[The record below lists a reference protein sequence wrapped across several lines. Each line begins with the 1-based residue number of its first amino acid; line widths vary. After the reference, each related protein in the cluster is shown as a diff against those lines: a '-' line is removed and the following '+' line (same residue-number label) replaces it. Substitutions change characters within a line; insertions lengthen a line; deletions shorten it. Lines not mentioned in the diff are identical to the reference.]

1 MKKIKIS
8 VLMLLVL
15 TLFTGI
21 FLACTKESDSQ
32 ESTINANLRESFL
45 KNKDYSSIKNDFNL
59 LDKKGK
65 IELWNEKLNQL
76 LSQELPTES
85 KNLIKKLIIELN
97 KEQVDPKIMSEIA
110 VSLAK
115 SIPAEDFYKM
125 FTELNDYKY
134 EGKFKGNTIVPKEI
148 ITDLYSMN
156 YDYKANE
163 IGSKI
168 NKTTVTSAC
177 NCNWTCDSYAGGSTA
192 DCTSTTSG
200 CGFLWAFSC
209 ERRVGPVL

>member
-125 FTELNDYKY
+125 FT
-134 EGKFKGNTIVPKEI
+134 
-148 ITDLYSMN
+148 
-156 YDYKANE
+156 
-163 IGSKI
+163 
-168 NKTTVTSAC
+168 
-177 NCNWTCDSYAGGSTA
+177 
-192 DCTSTTSG
+192 
-200 CGFLWAFSC
+200 
-209 ERRVGPVL
+209 

>member
-8 VLMLLVL
+8 VLMLVVL
-15 TLFTGI
+15 TLCTTI
-21 FLACTKESDSQ
+21 FLACTKETDSQ

-59 LDKKGK
+59 LDKKSK

-76 LSQELPTES
+76 LKEELPTDS
-85 KNLIKKLIIELN
+85 KNLIKKLVVELN
-97 KEQVDPKIMSEIA
+97 KEQVDPKNMSEIA
-110 VSLAK
+110 VNLAR

-134 EGKFKGNTIVPKEI
+134 EGKFKGNSIVPKEI

-163 IGSKI
+163 IGTEI
-168 NKTTVTSAC
+168 NKTTVTRDC
-177 NCNWTCDSYAGGSTA
+177 NCNWTCDSYVGGSTSNCKA
-192 DCTSTTSG
+192 TSSG

>member
-15 TLFTGI
+15 TLFAGI
-21 FLACTKESDSQ
+21 FLACTKEGDSQ

-45 KNKDYSSIKNDFNL
+45 KNKDYSSVKNDFNL

-76 LSQELPTES
+76 LSQELPTDS
-85 KNLIKKLIIELN
+85 KNLIKKLIVELN

-125 FTELNDYKY
+125 FTELNDYQY
-134 EGKFKGNTIVPKEI
+134 EGKFKGNTTVPKEI

-163 IGSKI
+163 IGAEI
-168 NKTTVTSAC
+168 NKTTVTRAC
-177 NCNWTCDSYAGGSTA
+177 NCNWTCDSYAGGSTSN
-192 DCTSTTSG
+192 CTSTTSG

>member
-15 TLFTGI
+15 TLFAGI
-21 FLACTKESDSQ
+21 FFGCTKESDSQ

-45 KNKDYSSIKNDFNL
+45 KNKDYSSVKNDFNL

-76 LSQELPTES
+76 LSQELPADI
-85 KNLIKKLIIELN
+85 KNLIKKLIVELN
-97 KEQVDPKIMSEIA
+97 KKQVDPKIMSETA

-125 FTELNDYKY
+125 FTELNDYRY
-134 EGKFKGNTIVPKEI
+134 EGKFKGNTIAPKEI

-163 IGSKI
+163 IGAEI
-168 NKTTVTSAC
+168 NKTTVTRAC

-192 DCTSTTSG
+192 NCTSTTSG